1 MFVFLV
7 CEANKDGAKHREHIS
22 LDESDEQL
30 KTVHEQQHQCAEKIE
45 SYTEADAHR
54 PTEEDDTCE
63 AEHHGVTC
71 HHVGKETNH
80 KSERLGENAEEL
92 YDWHQR
98 HRISLEEY
106 RHMGPED
113 IFPIRLVAEEV
124 DGNHGTDGKEERHV
138 DVARNVGA
146 TREYRK
152 QTENVCRED
161 EEEHREQVWC
171 ERLEVLLAYRRLDN
185 VVVDGHDEHLHHSD
199 KSARSL
205 TSLVLALVPAST

>member
-30 KTVHEQQHQCAEKIE
+30 KTIHEQQHQCAEKIE

-80 KSERLGENAEEL
+80 QSKRLCKHTKEL
-92 YDWHQR
+92 DDRHHR
-98 HRISLEEY
+98 HRICLKEK
-106 RHMGPED
+106 RHFGPKNFLP
-113 IFPIRLVAEEV
+113 IFLVAKKV
-124 DGNHGTDGKEERHV
+124 DGKHSTYCKKQGDV
-138 DVARNVGA
+138 DISRYIRT
-146 TREYRK
+146 TRE
-152 QTENVCRED
+152 
-161 EEEHREQVWC
+161 
-171 ERLEVLLAYRRLDN
+171 
-185 VVVDGHDEHLHHSD
+185 
-199 KSARSL
+199 
-205 TSLVLALVPAST
+205 